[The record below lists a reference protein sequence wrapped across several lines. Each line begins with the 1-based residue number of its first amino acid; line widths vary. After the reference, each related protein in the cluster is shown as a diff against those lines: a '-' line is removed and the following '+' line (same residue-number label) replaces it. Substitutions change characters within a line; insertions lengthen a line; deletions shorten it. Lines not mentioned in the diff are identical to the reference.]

1 MMRSLWTAATGMAAQ
16 ALNVDVIANNLANV
30 NTTGFKRGRANFED
44 LMYQQISSPGSQN
57 SAGNQ
62 VPNGIQVGLGV
73 RTAGIDRVQAEG
85 NFQQTGN
92 PLDLAIEGRGFIQVL
107 LPSGELAYTRGGSLS
122 INSLGQIVTQDGYPM
137 IPTLT
142 IPQNAMSVTITPDG
156 SISAVQPGN
165 ISTILGQL
173 QLADFANPAGLTGI
187 GQNML
192 QQSVGS
198 GPPIIGAPGVNGLG
212 TVAQGT
218 LETSNVSAVEEMVNL
233 IAAQRAYE
241 MNSKAIQA
249 ADEML
254 QAANNIRR

>member
-16 ALNVDVIANNLANV
+16 AVNVDVIANNLANV

-173 QLADFANPAGLTGI
+173 QLADFANPAGLTAI

>member
-16 ALNVDVIANNLANV
+16 ALNVDVISNNLANI

-44 LMYQQISSPGSQN
+44 LMYQQIKSPGTKN
-57 SAGNQ
+57 NAGNQ
-62 VPNGIQVGLGV
+62 LPNGIQVGLGV
-73 RTAGIDRVQAEG
+73 RTAGIDRVQTEG

-92 PLDLAIEGRGFIQVL
+92 PMDIAIEGRGFVQVL
-107 LPSGELAYTRGGSLS
+107 LPNGELAYTRGGSLS
-122 INSLGQIVTQDGYPM
+122 INSLGQIVTQDGYRI

-156 SISAVQPGN
+156 SVSAVQPGN

-173 QLADFANPAGLTGI
+173 RLTNFANPAGLTAI
-187 GQNML
+187 GRNML

-198 GPPIIGAPGVNGLG
+198 GPPITGSPGVNGLG
-212 TVAQGT
+212 TITQAT

-233 IAAQRAYE
+233 IAAQRSYE

-254 QAANNIRR
+254 QAANNIKR

>member
-1 MMRSLWTAATGMAAQ
+1 MRSLWTAATGMAAQ
-16 ALNVDVIANNLANV
+16 ALNVDVISNNLANI

-44 LMYQQISSPGSQN
+44 LMYQQINSPGTQN

-73 RTAGIDRVQAEG
+73 RAAGVDRIQAEG

-92 PLDLAIEGRGFIQVL
+92 PLDLAIEGRGFIQIL
-107 LPSGELAYTRGGSLS
+107 MPSGELAYTRGGSLS
-122 INSLGQIVTQDGYPM
+122 INSLGQLVTQDGYPT

-156 SISAVQPGN
+156 SISVVQPGN
-165 ISTILGQL
+165 ISTILGQI

-187 GQNML
+187 GQNLL
-192 QQSVGS
+192 QQSVSS
-198 GPPIIGAPGVNGLG
+198 GPPIVGAPGVNGLG

-233 IAAQRAYE
+233 IAGQRAYE
-241 MNSKAIQA
+241 MSSKAVQA

-254 QAANNIRR
+254 QTANNVRR

>member
-1 MMRSLWTAATGMAAQ
+1 MRSLWTAATGMAAQ
-16 ALNVDVIANNLANV
+16 AVNVDVIANNLANV

-173 QLADFANPAGLTGI
+173 QLADFANPAGLTAI